1 MNKSYLTLGTHTN
14 GQPYLA
20 CNNEDKDT
28 YLRAI
33 KPLCNRY
40 IGSYYMTDNGKVFI
54 PNKKGFIINDNR
66 FTDKDTAISII
77 TDEETKVLLP
87 LLNPT
92 FEPLP
97 DEIQAQY
104 KALKSYYPNT
114 VIQTGCWNEVTYS
127 AKRGG

>member
-1 MNKSYLTLGTHTN
+1 
-14 GQPYLA
+14 
-20 CNNEDKDT
+20 
-28 YLRAI
+28 
-33 KPLCNRY
+33 
-40 IGSYYMTDNGKVFI
+40 MTDNGKVYI
-54 PNKKGFIINDNR
+54 PNKKEFIINDNR

-104 KALKSYYPNT
+104 KALKSFYPNT
-114 VIQTGCWNEVTYS
+114 VIQSGAFNEVTFI
-127 AKRGG
+127 ADTKTWIENKLNGVTELALGGK